1 VLGFQTRCPAHLGA
15 SELTP
20 PWHNHLDL
28 VLEVLVPAIAMAIA
42 SDLANKL
49 TRFAEFVQMCSEI
62 VGAES
67 MLRKS
72 ELQAMLK
79 STS

>member
-1 VLGFQTRCPAHLGA
+1 
-15 SELTP
+15 
-20 PWHNHLDL
+20 
-28 VLEVLVPAIAMAIA
+28 LEVLVPAIAMAIA